1 MNSKTMMRLSFHA
14 FSAVMYFCALVRYE
28 YLPPMPHVRSH
39 EHYAGRFKYLTYWNL
54 IVQFLFF
61 AAACIIDLMKTS
73 TGGFYRVT
81 RIRDKIYAGIVLPY
95 GIFVVFMF
103 WGLYAIDRELIFP
116 KVLET
121 IFPAWLNHVSV
132 SKIFCSVV
140 YSFLLNSLYILFPNQ
155 CARSEHTVILPV
167 LLIETYVVKHRHPRR
182 QEGLKYAAAFG
193 LIYMIW
199 ILYLAIAM
207 NIWVYPV
214 LRILNWPQKVVFF
227 VLSIMV
233 QFFMYLMGEKI
244 NSLCHGVLCMKSLLH
259 GIHQCDSPVPT
270 TLYSSWNYELCY
282 QHVILYLLCE
292 NFSLFTQDPVLVK
305 LSSLRPNRYVAA
317 L

>member
-73 TGGFYRVT
+73 TGSFYRVT

-121 IFPAWLNHVSV
+121 IFPAWLNHVS
-132 SKIFCSVV
+132 
-140 YSFLLNSLYILFPNQ
+140 
-155 CARSEHTVILPV
+155 HTVILPV

-244 NSLCHGVLCMKSLLH
+244 NSLCHGETIIFK
-259 GIHQCDSPVPT
+259 T
-270 TLYSSWNYELCY
+270 
-282 QHVILYLLCE
+282 
-292 NFSLFTQDPVLVK
+292 K
-305 LSSLRPNRYVAA
+305 
-317 L
+317 